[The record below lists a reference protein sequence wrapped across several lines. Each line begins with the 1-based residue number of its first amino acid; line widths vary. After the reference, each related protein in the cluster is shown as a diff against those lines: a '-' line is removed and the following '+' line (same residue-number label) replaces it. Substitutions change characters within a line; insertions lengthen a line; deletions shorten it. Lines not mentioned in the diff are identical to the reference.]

1 MYWPYLDIDISEFE
15 NRIHIAEKLLVKNGA
30 TYVNNNTELKRCI
43 LQDGSCYTYE
53 DTQKVFKY
61 MEEFIRIDK
70 LFFPNI
76 PWIVLEFSKDM
87 DGPYEDADPFPYNLE
102 IKEFENE
109 IRYSMGIID

>member
-30 TYVNNNTELKRCI
+30 NYVDDHTELKHCI

-53 DTQKVFKY
+53 NTQKVFKY

-70 LFFPNI
+70 VFFPNI